1 MRGTAI
7 EKPSAT
13 AYIPFEVQEQEGQ
26 MPIDLTTTE
35 KELVKSL
42 LDQELED
49 IRSELHHTQNHEY
62 RDSLKEREQV
72 IREVLA
78 KLSI

>member
-1 MRGTAI
+1 
-7 EKPSAT
+7 
-13 AYIPFEVQEQEGQ
+13 
-26 MPIDLTTTE
+26 MPIDLTAAE
-35 KELVKSL
+35 RELVKSML
-42 LDQELED
+42 EQELED

-62 RDSLKEREQV
+62 RDSLKVREQV

>member
-1 MRGTAI
+1 
-7 EKPSAT
+7 
-13 AYIPFEVQEQEGQ
+13 

-35 KELVKSL
+35 RELVKSL